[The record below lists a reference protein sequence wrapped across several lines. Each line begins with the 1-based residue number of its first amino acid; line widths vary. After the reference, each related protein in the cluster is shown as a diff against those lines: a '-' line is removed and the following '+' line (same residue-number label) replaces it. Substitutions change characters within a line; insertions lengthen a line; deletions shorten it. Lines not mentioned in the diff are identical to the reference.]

1 VNFLAKVISYLFH
14 PLLMVTYMFSL
25 FALYF
30 PVGLDPLKLDSRWT
44 FIMIMFGFTFLL
56 PAINIAMLKLFGSI
70 RSVTLVNRRERI
82 LPFIFIAILYVV
94 ITYLLYTKTG
104 VSLGDNL
111 FKFLIIADALV
122 VIAAIATLFYKVS
135 IHSLAAWGF
144 IGIIIPLNSLSETG
158 ALFYPSLIAIV
169 ITGLV
174 MSSRLQLQV
183 HSAREVMIGGI
194 LGLATSF
201 VGMVVLF

>member
-1 VNFLAKVISYLFH
+1 MNFLAKVISYVFH

-30 PVGLDPLKLDSRWT
+30 PLGLDPLKIDAQWT
-44 FIMIMFGFTFLL
+44 FILIIFGFTFLL
-56 PAINIAMLKLFGSI
+56 PAVNIGLLKLFGSI
-70 RSVTLVNRRERI
+70 KSVTLVNRRERI
-82 LPFIFIAILYVV
+82 IPFIFIAILYLV
-94 ITYLLYTKTG
+94 ITYLFYSKTG
-104 VSLGDNL
+104 VSFNDNL
-111 FKFLIIADALV
+111 FKFLLIADALV
-122 VIAAIATLFYKVS
+122 VISAIATMFYKVS

-144 IGIIIPLNSLSETG
+144 IGIIVPLNGLSENG
-158 ALFYPSLIAIV
+158 ALFYPSLAAIV

-201 VGMVVLF
+201 AGMVVLF